1 MIEITL
7 ISVVC
12 VALLVAKATT
22 MINAEIDAPFPT
34 GKDEQVSEE
43 EVESRLNGLLARLPL
58 YNFILGQKGL
68 LNMPLTGRE
77 IQSIIQDEMTT
88 GVTIA
93 DMESRGY
100 LPENYV
106 SRLFWW
112 HNSPHHKEGHGYSH
126 IIMMMTLLVT
136 FVEAL
141 GSSPHWIKGRIE
153 EMTLAILWHDIGMAS
168 TLEPKTMANPD
179 GEGRVPKLYN
189 GEPETGAP
197 LHVKEALRLLDE
209 QKDKWAAG
217 SGAYPDSR
225 VRFRTVRD
233 LVEGHMQSHDI
244 WGTGPG
250 AESMKSKLEKVE
262 EFKSDILDVVRKM
275 DGRNGQIN
283 LLDSSDWPDFS
294 VVSEALVAANDGKAV
309 QGLNSKLYNAL
320 RMESSEMLEFFQQL
334 DHNGA
339 IREVE

>member
-22 MINAEIDAPFPT
+22 IINAEIDAPFPT

-43 EVESRLNGLLARLPL
+43 EVEAHLNGLLARLPL
-58 YNFILGQKGL
+58 FNYILGAKADYDRL
-68 LNMPLTGRE
+68 LSDNE
-77 IQSIIQDEMTT
+77 EDAKSYASEVS
-88 GVTIA
+88 VTIA

-100 LPENYV
+100 LPKNYV

-112 HNSPHHKEGHGYSH
+112 HNSPHHKEGWGYSH
-126 IIMMMTLLVT
+126 IIMMLTILVT

-141 GSSPHWIKGRIE
+141 GSSSHWIKGRIE
-153 EMTLAILWHDIGMAS
+153 KMTLAILWHDIGMAS
-168 TLEPKTMANPD
+168 TLKPKTMANPD

-189 GEPETGAP
+189 GEPETGAR
-197 LHVKEALRLLDE
+197 LHVSEALKLMDE
-209 QKDKWAAG
+209 QKDEW
-217 SGAYPDSR
+217 PDNIVS
-225 VRFRTVRD
+225 FTTVRD
-233 LVEGHMQSHDI
+233 LVASHMQAHDI
-244 WGTGPG
+244 WGSGPG

-262 EFKSDILDVVRKM
+262 EFKSDILDVVRNM
-275 DGRNGQIN
+275 DGRNGLIN
-283 LLDSSDWPDFS
+283 LLDSSDWPEFS
-294 VVSEALVAANDGKAV
+294 VVSEALVAANDGKAI

-334 DHNGA
+334 DQYGA

>member
-22 MINAEIDAPFPT
+22 IINAEIDAPFPT

-43 EVESRLNGLLARLPL
+43 EVEAHLNGLLARLPL
-58 YNFILGQKGL
+58 FNYILGAEEA
-68 LNMPLTGRE
+68 P
-77 IQSIIQDEMTT
+77 
-88 GVTIA
+88 VTIA
-93 DMESRGY
+93 DMERRGY
-100 LPENYV
+100 LPKNYV

-112 HNSPHHKEGHGYSH
+112 HNSPHHKEGWGYSH
-126 IIMMMTLLVT
+126 IIMMLTILVT

-141 GSSPHWIKGRIE
+141 GGASHWIKGRIE
-153 EMTLAILWHDIGMAS
+153 KMTLAILWHDIGMAS
-168 TLEPKTMANPD
+168 TLKPKTMANPD

-189 GEPETGAP
+189 GEPETTAP
-197 LHVKEALRLLDE
+197 LHVKEALRLMDE
-209 QKDKWAAG
+209 QKDEW
-217 SGAYPDSR
+217 PDNIVS
-225 VRFRTVRD
+225 FTTVRD
-233 LVEGHMQSHDI
+233 LVASHMQAHDI
-244 WGTGPG
+244 WGSGPG

-262 EFKSDILDVVRKM
+262 EFKSDILDVVRNM
-275 DGRNGQIN
+275 DGRNGLIN
-283 LLDSSDWPDFS
+283 LLDSSDWPEFS
-294 VVSEALVAANDGKAV
+294 VVSEALVAANDGKAI

-334 DHNGA
+334 DQYGA

>member
-1 MIEITL
+1 MLFFIKQIEMIEITL

-43 EVESRLNGLLARLPL
+43 EVEAHLNGLLARLPL
-58 YNFILGQKGL
+58 FNYILGSEEA
-68 LNMPLTGRE
+68 P
-77 IQSIIQDEMTT
+77 
-88 GVTIA
+88 VTIA
-93 DMESRGY
+93 DIERRGY

-106 SRLFWW
+106 SRLSWW
-112 HNSPHHKEGHGYSH
+112 HNSPHHKEGWGYNH
-126 IIMMMTLLVT
+126 IVMMLTLLVT

-141 GSSPHWIKGRIE
+141 GFASHWIKGRIE

-168 TLEPKTMANPD
+168 TLKPKTMANPD

-189 GEPETGAP
+189 GEPETTAP

-209 QKDKWAAG
+209 QKDRWPN
-217 SGAYPDSR
+217 STI
-225 VRFRTVRD
+225 RFRTVRD
-233 LVEGHMQSHDI
+233 LVASHMQSHDI

-275 DGRNGQIN
+275 DGRNGLIN